1 MVLLAMCGRLAKSD
15 LLVSCVE
22 LGNDASG
29 WSLCVELPLV
39 VLFGHYVYV
48 SDPVF
53 LKNRLIIIFFL
64 MER

>member
-1 MVLLAMCGRLAKSD
+1 VKSG
-15 LLVSCVE
+15 LLVPCVE

-29 WSLCVELPLV
+29 WSLCVEFPLL
-39 VLFGHYVYV
+39 VLFGHSVYV

-53 LKNRLIIIFFL
+53 FKNRLILIFFL